1 MMKISIKATIFATIL
16 TLSGCTT
23 LGTGTTTGTTG
34 SSAGTDIVSA
44 GAAILENLLGGLLS
58 NTLTEQSFVGTWT
71 YQEPQVR
78 FESENLLTKAGG
90 AVVAQSIEKKL
101 DKYLS
106 KVGITKGATTYT
118 FNSDKTFTISTKGRT
133 ISSGTYSYDRTN
145 KILNLNGSL
154 GILNQKCTVGLD
166 GTNLCLLYDADKLL
180 TVFNGVGQLLGKNST
195 LGTVA
200 SVFGE
205 NYDGMKVGFSLSK

>member
-1 MMKISIKATIFATIL
+1 MKKNSLKATILAAIL
-16 TLSGCTT
+16 TLGGCTT
-23 LGTGTTTGTTG
+23 LGTGSTTGTTG
-34 SSAGTDIVSA
+34 AGTDIVSA

-58 NTLTEQSFVGTWT
+58 NTLTEQSFIGTWT

-90 AVVAQSIEKKL
+90 AVVAQSIEKNL

-106 KVGITKGATTYT
+106 KVGISKGATTYT

-133 ISSGTYSYDRTN
+133 ISSGTYSYDRAN
-145 KILNLNGSL
+145 KILNLNGTL

-166 GTNLCLLYDADKLL
+166 GSNLCLLYDADKLL
-180 TVFNGVGQLLGKNST
+180 SVFNGVGSLLGKNSS

>member
-1 MMKISIKATIFATIL
+1 MKKNRLKAAILAAIL

-23 LGTGTTTGTTG
+23 LGTGSTTGTTG
-34 SSAGTDIVSA
+34 AGTDIVSA

-58 NTLTEQSFVGTWT
+58 NTLTEQSFIGTWT

-106 KVGITKGATTYT
+106 KVGISKGVTTYT
-118 FNSDKTFTISTKGRT
+118 FNADKTFTITTKGRT

-145 KILNLNGSL
+145 KILNLNGTL
-154 GILNQKCTVGLD
+154 GILNQSCTVGLD
-166 GTNLCLLYDADKLL
+166 GANLCLLYDADKLL
-180 TVFNGVGQLLGKNST
+180 TVLNGIGSLLGKDTT

-200 SVFGE
+200 NVFGE
-205 NYDGMKVGFSLSK
+205 SYDGMKVGFSLSK